1 MSTTPSA
8 LELRL
13 LSASCGSRRGGSG
26 ARDASGGACKAVPRE
41 QVVGDRTSCSL
52 YSRPWRRA
60 AVRVAC
66 DMPSYAAS
74 SDLCAPRRSLRR
86 WRVRE
91 EEETASCRERF
102 DAAVA
107 ELRPRLL
114 IYMHQRLRDPHT
126 AADLT
131 QETLLR
137 MLRYRDAPGI
147 QSYPLLMYRIAHNLL
162 LEHWRRRHRGHAADH
177 VSLDLV
183 APLLADGSSVAD
195 IVAARRFLARL
206 SSHTLA
212 MLPPKCRQAFE
223 LHRFEGLTYPEVAA
237 AMGISVK
244 MVEKHVSRAL
254 AACRRAAE

>member
-1 MSTTPSA
+1 MATTPLAYGLCLPRSW
-8 LELRL
+8 
-13 LSASCGSRRGGSG
+13 SG
-26 ARDASGGACKAVPRE
+26 ARDGLGGAREAAPPYAASGG
-41 QVVGDRTSCSL
+41 L
-52 YSRPWRRA
+52 YATRR
-60 AVRVAC
+60 
-66 DMPSYAAS
+66 
-74 SDLCAPRRSLRR
+74 LTRR
-86 WRVRE
+86 WRVR
-91 EEETASCRERF
+91 EETASCRERF
-102 DAAVA
+102 DTAVA

-137 MLRYRDAPGI
+137 MLRYRDAPSI

-195 IVAARRFLARL
+195 VVDARRFLARL

-254 AACRRAAE
+254 AACRRAVE